1 MSVMKKAKYT
11 EEDMVAFA
19 DDRTCESERE
29 AEESALDD
37 WNQKAKGDWGA
48 KRDDRSWAESG
59 IFKTVMD
66 YIESRRKDLESG
78 YCSPYAFSA
87 RGSLLK
93 VLAQDFGYVF
103 DRYEWD
109 GRTFDSD
116 AVDAFDL
123 SQDGGCLEPQAS
135 LKQRVVRAFEDYL
148 TEGAARAKA
157 IGSDSYLAWR
167 KALMDCVFVHQRFTS
182 GCSAEVLESFL
193 DDIQT
198 AAQVTWADQQI
209 YDQMRKVSCH
219 QRERGKKRGEKSARR

>member
-1 MSVMKKAKYT
+1 MKKAKYT

-29 AEESALDD
+29 AEESALKD
-37 WNQKAKGDWGA
+37 WNEKACGERGA
-48 KRDDRSWAESG
+48 RSVSDWAESG
-59 IFKTVMD
+59 IFKTAMD
-66 YIESRRKDLESG
+66 YIESRRKDLECG
-78 YCSPYAFSA
+78 YCSPYVFSA
-87 RGSLLK
+87 RGSLLR

-109 GRTFDSD
+109 GKTLDSD
-116 AVDAFDL
+116 ELDAFDL
-123 SQDGGCLEPQAS
+123 SEDSGCLEPQAS
-135 LKQRVVRAFEDYL
+135 LKERVVKVFETYL
-148 TEGAARAKA
+148 TVGAARAKA
-157 IGSDSYLAWR
+157 IGSDAYLMWR

-219 QRERGKKRGEKSARR
+219 QRERGKKGGKKSARR

>member
-1 MSVMKKAKYT
+1 MKKAKYT

-37 WNQKAKGDWGA
+37 WNEKACGERGA
-48 KRDDRSWAESG
+48 RSVSDWAESG
-59 IFKTVMD
+59 IFKTAMD
-66 YIESRRKDLESG
+66 YIESRRKDLECG
-78 YCSPYAFSA
+78 YCSPYVFSA

-93 VLAQDFGYVF
+93 VLSQDFGYTF

-109 GRTFDSD
+109 GRTLDSD
-116 AVDAFDL
+116 ELDAFDL
-123 SQDGGCLEPQAS
+123 SEDSGCLEPQAS
-135 LKQRVVRAFEDYL
+135 LKERVVKVFEAYL
-148 TEGAARAKA
+148 TVGAARAKA
-157 IGSDSYLAWR
+157 IGSDAYLMWR
-167 KALMDCVFVHQRFTS
+167 KALMDCVFVHRRFTS

-219 QRERGKKRGEKSARR
+219 QRVGVKKRGGKSARR